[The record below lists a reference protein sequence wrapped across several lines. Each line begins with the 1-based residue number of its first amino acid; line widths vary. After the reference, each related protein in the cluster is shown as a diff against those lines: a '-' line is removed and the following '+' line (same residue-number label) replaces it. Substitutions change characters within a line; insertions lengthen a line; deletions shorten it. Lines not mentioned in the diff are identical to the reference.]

1 MYTRKRQGLYRTPN
15 TLATRKRRGGRIEI
29 EFYNPTMVTR
39 AYCPF
44 ATFPQGT
51 LLQSMTVMWGDA
63 QLRIVDVV
71 IEEALLG
78 ERYGRTRGKRL
89 PYPCYA
95 KVDTSRLRGALRI
108 AESAHFFSV
117 QNKDQMP
124 PTDQGLMS
132 VEERWA
138 EWAKTLKA
146 VLATMRKRRW
156 SWVAVGCV

>member
-1 MYTRKRQGLYRTPN
+1 MPTRTHARCLRTAA
-15 TLATRKRRGGRIEI
+15 THTRKRRGGRIEI

-39 AYCPF
+39 AYRERV
-44 ATFPQGT
+44 ADEGRA
-51 LLQSMTVMWGDA
+51 LLQSLTVMWGDA

-78 ERYGRTRGKRL
+78 VRYGRTRGKRL

-95 KVDTSRLRGALRI
+95 KVDTSRLRVALRI
-108 AESAHFFSV
+108 AESAHFFAV

-124 PTDQGLMS
+124 PTDQGMVS

>member
-1 MYTRKRQGLYRTPN
+1 MPTRTRARCLRTAA
-15 TLATRKRRGGRIEI
+15 THTRKRRGGRIEI

-39 AYCPF
+39 AYRERV
-44 ATFPQGT
+44 ADEGRA
-51 LLQSMTVMWGDA
+51 LLQSLTVIWSDP

-78 ERYGRTRGKRL
+78 ERYGRTRGERL
-89 PYPCYA
+89 PHPCYA
-95 KVDTSRLRGALRI
+95 KVDRSRLRVALRI
-108 AESAHFFSV
+108 AESAHFFAAEA
-117 QNKDQMP
+117 KRDDQHM
-124 PTDQGLMS
+124 
-132 VEERWA
+132 EFIKERWA